1 MALGW
6 ANGSRPGPASPGPR
20 GPREPLLPAA
30 PPSTWEV
37 RGRHHGTTVAEHV
50 CAEER
55 VPTGAPQQPALLTA
69 RPRDPALGSTG
80 EGPGTGTPQ
89 PRDCS
94 THGTGA
100 WGRPLS
106 PRPRGTS
113 SWSLTM
119 PRLTDGQASGRG
131 QQHSVDSPGAPPG
144 AMSADTGSLCTR
156 CPLQLGPWSPEP
168 PSTPQVDTW
177 TSVCPS
183 LARRPQLGQG
193 PPLGSHG
200 SLGFTPSQQ
209 GSHLGPCLAADGR
222 SQQADAR
229 SSCCV
234 PSTRVVSSARACSR
248 GLIQPHS
255 APWRPPG
262 SLRLHVRPHLAHSTP
277 QGTWPP
283 PGRPLIHRP
292 PHACLPPKIPPFRTM
307 LCSPPPASPP

>member
-1 MALGW
+1 MG
-6 ANGSRPGPASPGPR
+6 
-20 GPREPLLPAA
+20 
-30 PPSTWEV
+30 
-37 RGRHHGTTVAEHV
+37 HHGTTVAEHV

-69 RPRDPALGSTG
+69 RPQDPALGSTG

-94 THGTGA
+94 AHGTGA

-144 AMSADTGSLCTR
+144 AMSTDTGSLCTR

-177 TSVCPS
+177 TSSVRALPDAHSWARGPLWAPTVPWASPQVSRDHTWGRAWLLTVGLNRRTPAAHAVCPA
-183 LARRPQLGQG
+183 LE
-193 PPLGSHG
+193 
-200 SLGFTPSQQ
+200 
-209 GSHLGPCLAADGR
+209 
-222 SQQADAR
+222 
-229 SSCCV
+229 
-234 PSTRVVSSARACSR
+234 
-248 GLIQPHS
+248 
-255 APWRPPG
+255 W
-262 SLRLHVRPHLAHSTP
+262 
-277 QGTWPP
+277 
-283 PGRPLIHRP
+283 
-292 PHACLPPKIPPFRTM
+292 
-307 LCSPPPASPP
+307 